1 MEQNIE
7 ELFGIPPTVFGSQE
21 WKDLEQKENTI
32 GPDNLLT
39 EIIEKKLWN
48 NAEIMWVIKRL
59 IFFYGKNDSLLKEA
73 PTERLFT
80 NILDILKVFFL
91 IFDINDPDLD
101 VNMRSYVC
109 AKLADSTWGVNSRTR
124 GYLYKL
130 KNKQ

>member
-7 ELFGIPPTVFGSQE
+7 AMFGIPHTILGSQE
-21 WKDLEQKENTI
+21 WQEIEQKENTI
-32 GPDNLLT
+32 GPDDLLN
-39 EIIEKKLWN
+39 EIIDKKIWN

-59 IFFYGKNDSLLKEA
+59 IYFYGKNDSLLKKA

-101 VNMRSYVC
+101 PNMRSYIC
-109 AKLADSTWGVNSRTR
+109 SKMGDSTWGVSTRTR
-124 GYLYKL
+124 EYLYKI
-130 KNKQ
+130 KDK